1 MKFQITIFKLL
12 ILIILPIFLFS
23 QDKELKKSVEE
34 HLDEQMVVAL
44 KVVENINKEKYLKQ
58 TINEREYDKQVNYL
72 LNKIA
77 INQREG
83 NFVAVKRDE
92 INLQILQ
99 EKREYEK
106 TLKEIIQAKNS
117 YKDKEYFRKIIKE
130 NIDLIKKNSLVKYK
144 EIYQKAKKR
153 YRKYRISRVTRQL

>member
-1 MKFQITIFKLL
+1 MKSQITIFKLL

-58 TINEREYDKQVNYL
+58 TINEREYDRQVNYL

-99 EKREYEK
+99 EK
-106 TLKEIIQAKNS
+106 
-117 YKDKEYFRKIIKE
+117 
-130 NIDLIKKNSLVKYK
+130 
-144 EIYQKAKKR
+144 KR
-153 YRKYRISRVTRQL
+153 I